1 MDLKNK
7 IVSVIGLGKTGVAT
21 ANFLA
26 RRGAKISIMD
36 NKPYDLLSELTD
48 QLLPGVETVY
58 QNCEPLPD
66 SDLVVVSPS
75 VDIESDF
82 LKNSRQKGT
91 EVISEIE
98 LASRVNSASLIG
110 ITGTNG
116 KSTCTSLID
125 EILTEGGKNTQAG
138 GNLGTPFISLVDQ
151 GPTEYRVLEIS
162 SFQME
167 ATCSFH
173 PKVAVILNITP
184 DHLDRHES
192 FKQYIGLKEKIYAN
206 QTKNDFLILNYD
218 DSNTRSLGGDCPAKQ
233 IFFSLENEL
242 ECGVYVNKG
251 KIFARINEFEGE
263 VFALS
268 SLSRGLVWQIENV
281 LPAVA
286 VALLL
291 KISLKSIKKVLGSF
305 VGLEHRLE
313 WVCSQDGVDFIND
326 SKGTNV
332 GSAYKSLNTFDR
344 PIILIAGGKDK
355 NADFSS
361 LKTILKKKVK
371 HLILIG
377 ETRPK
382 FRSLLNGSFGYEES
396 DSLEDAVH
404 KAKEKAD
411 KGDVVLLSPAC
422 ASFDMFTDYIDR
434 GNQFKSI
441 VKNLEGC

>member
-26 RRGAKISIMD
+26 RRGAKVSIMD

-48 QLLPGVETVY
+48 QLLPGIETVY

-138 GNLGTPFISLVDQ
+138 GNLGTPFISLIDQ

-167 ATCSFH
+167 ATYSFH
-173 PKVAVILNITP
+173 PKIAVILNITP

-192 FKQYIGLKEKIYAN
+192 FKQYIGLKEKVYAN
-206 QTKNDFLILNYD
+206 QTKNDSLILNYD
-218 DSNTRSLGGDCPAKQ
+218 DSNTRSLGRDCPAKQ

-268 SLSRGLVWQIENV
+268 SLSRGLRWQIENV

-286 VALLL
+286 AALLL
-291 KISLKSIKKVLGSF
+291 KISLESIKKVLGSF

-332 GSAYKSLNTFDR
+332 GSVYKSLNTFDR

-361 LKTILKKKVK
+361 LKKIMKKKVK

>member
-26 RRGAKISIMD
+26 RRGSRVSIMD
-36 NKPYDLLSELTD
+36 KKPYDELSELKEK
-48 QLLPGVETVY
+48 LLPGIKVIY
-58 QNCEPLPD
+58 QNNVPLPD
-66 SDLVVVSPS
+66 SDLIVISPS
-75 VDIESDF
+75 VGIESEF
-82 LKNSRQKGT
+82 LKSSRQKGT
-91 EVISEIE
+91 EIISEIE

-125 EILTEGGKNTQAG
+125 EILTEGGKSTQAG
-138 GNLGTPFISLVDQ
+138 GNLGIPFISLVDQ
-151 GPTEYRVLEIS
+151 EPTEYRVLEIS

-167 ATCSFH
+167 ATYSFH
-173 PKVAVILNITP
+173 PKIAVILNITP

-192 FKQYIGLKEKIYAN
+192 FMQYVGLKEKIYAN
-206 QTKNDFLILNYD
+206 QTKNDSLILNYD
-218 DSNTRSLGGDCPAKQ
+218 DSNTRSLGENCPAKQ
-233 IFFSLENEL
+233 ILFSLESEL
-242 ECGVYVNKG
+242 GCGVYVDKG

-263 VFALS
+263 VCSLS
-268 SLSRGLVWQIENV
+268 SLSRGLAWQIENV

-291 KISLKSIKKVLGSF
+291 KVSLESIKKVLGSF

-361 LKTILKKKVK
+361 LKKIMKKKVK
-371 HLILIG
+371 HLVLIG

-396 DSLEDAVH
+396 DSLKDAVH

-411 KGDVVLLSPAC
+411 KGDVVLFSPAC

-441 VKNLEGC
+441 VKNLEGN

>member
-21 ANFLA
+21 ANFLT
-26 RRGAKISIMD
+26 RRGSRVSIMD
-36 NKPYDLLSELTD
+36 NKPYDQLSGLKEK
-48 QLLPGVETVY
+48 LLPGIKAVY
-58 QNCEPLPD
+58 QSSVPLSD
-66 SDLVVVSPS
+66 SDLIVISPG

-82 LKNSRQKGT
+82 LKSSRQKGT
-91 EVISEIE
+91 EIISEIE

-116 KSTCTSLID
+116 KSTCTSLIN
-125 EILTEGGKNTQAG
+125 EILKEGGKKTQVG

-151 GPTEYRVLEIS
+151 EPTEYRVLEIS

-167 ATCSFH
+167 ATYSFH
-173 PKVAVILNITP
+173 PKIAIILNITP

-192 FKQYIGLKEKIYAN
+192 FMQYIGLKEKIYAN
-206 QTKNDFLILNYD
+206 QTKNDSLILNYD
-218 DSNTRSLGGDCPAKQ
+218 DSNTRSLGGGCPAKQ
-233 IFFSLENEL
+233 ISFSLESEL
-242 ECGVYVNKG
+242 ECGVYVRKE
-251 KIFARINEFEGE
+251 KIFARINEFDGE

-268 SLSRGLVWQIENV
+268 SLSRGLAWQIENV

-286 VALLL
+286 AALLL
-291 KISLKSIKKVLGSF
+291 KISLESIKKVLGSF

-313 WVCSQDGVDFIND
+313 WVCSHDGVDFIND

-332 GSAYKSLNTFDR
+332 GSVYKSLNTFGR

-361 LKTILKKKVK
+361 LKNIIKKKVK

-396 DSLEDAVH
+396 DSLKDAVH
-404 KAKEKAD
+404 KAKKKAA

-441 VKNLEGC
+441 VKNLEGN

>member
-26 RRGAKISIMD
+26 RRGSKVSIMD
-36 NKPYDLLSELTD
+36 NKPYNQLSELTD
-48 QLLPGVETVY
+48 QLLPGIETVY

-91 EVISEIE
+91 EIISEIE

-167 ATCSFH
+167 ATYSFH
-173 PKVAVILNITP
+173 PKIAVILNITP

-192 FKQYIGLKEKIYAN
+192 FKQYIGLKEKVYAN
-206 QTKNDFLILNYD
+206 QTKNDSLILNYD
-218 DSNTRSLGGDCPAKQ
+218 DSNTCSLGGNCPAKQ
-233 IFFSLENEL
+233 IFFSL
-242 ECGVYVNKG
+242 
-251 KIFARINEFEGE
+251 
-263 VFALS
+263 
-268 SLSRGLVWQIENV
+268 
-281 LPAVA
+281 
-286 VALLL
+286 
-291 KISLKSIKKVLGSF
+291 
-305 VGLEHRLE
+305 
-313 WVCSQDGVDFIND
+313 
-326 SKGTNV
+326 
-332 GSAYKSLNTFDR
+332 
-344 PIILIAGGKDK
+344 
-355 NADFSS
+355 
-361 LKTILKKKVK
+361 
-371 HLILIG
+371 
-377 ETRPK
+377 
-382 FRSLLNGSFGYEES
+382 
-396 DSLEDAVH
+396 
-404 KAKEKAD
+404 
-411 KGDVVLLSPAC
+411 
-422 ASFDMFTDYIDR
+422 
-434 GNQFKSI
+434 
-441 VKNLEGC
+441 